1 MMLCIQMYPC
11 KRNWIWKTSDVAKQ
25 VFYGDAIAV
34 RKIRQIMYYGLINI
48 QKSLFC
54 QLHDGQCGKSVGDR
68 KSIVC
73 GVEIYRSPEVN
84 IRITIFI
91 RINYTILTE
100 VKISMEGVFPLWISL
115 LKRSSGF
122 FITLLLCKIIKTNIK
137 TATVTMLTN
146 SFIGYFIPLKIKFFH
161 VFALKT

>member
-1 MMLCIQMYPC
+1 MLCIQMYSC

-100 VKISMEGVFPLWISL
+100 VKISNGRCIPFMDFSFKKIFRASSL
-115 LKRSSGF
+115 HFYSVKL
-122 FITLLLCKIIKTNIK
+122 
-137 TATVTMLTN
+137 
-146 SFIGYFIPLKIKFFH
+146 
-161 VFALKT
+161 